1 MKIDINPH
9 DLRDIAIVASI
20 ILFDNAKRNDRL
32 AKTAIS
38 TILANNYQCAAAE
51 CRRLIKVCE
60 KLRKVKI

>member
-9 DLRDIAIVASI
+9 DIRDIAIVASV
-20 ILFDNAKRNDRL
+20 LLTDNARKAD
-32 AKTAIS
+32 TAATFAPNKI
-38 TILANNYQCAAAE
+38 IADNHRCAAAE